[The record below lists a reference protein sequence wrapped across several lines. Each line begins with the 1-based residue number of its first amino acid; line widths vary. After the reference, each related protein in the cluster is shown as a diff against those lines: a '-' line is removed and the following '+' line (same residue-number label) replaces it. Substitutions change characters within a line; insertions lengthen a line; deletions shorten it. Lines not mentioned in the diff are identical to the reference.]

1 MGITKDTGTLK
12 SIIKTQGEEVKMN
25 HCKGMVGL
33 AAEAIQHTIEEVPES
48 GPARVQIIIG

>member
-1 MGITKDTGTLK
+1 MGITKDTGFLK
-12 SIIKTQGEEVKMN
+12 SIIEMQGKEVKRE

-48 GPARVQIIIG
+48 GPARVQTIIG